1 MKDDTTM
8 FMRTFPFVAITLAA
22 LAPLVRAQDSSVAT
36 QGTPRSSETV
46 PSLLLNNWHD
56 LIAIHYA
63 RQLTKDDP
71 RLFGPYLSGLHSRVD
86 RPANQI
92 DGAMAL
98 ISATIAGGG
107 TDNGLER
114 KPALCESSGEVKG
127 NDAAADP
134 GLRHSYPSIMCFDD
148 GAKQVLEAIHRPAS
162 AARP

>member
-1 MKDDTTM
+1 MKDDTSM

-86 RPANQI
+86 WPTNQI
-92 DGAMAL
+92 DGAPTL

-148 GAKQVLEAIHRPAS
+148 GAKQVLEAIRRPAS